1 MMNPLMGGQMGNV
14 MRVMQQYNQLRQNP
28 NGIADFLK
36 QQGKVTD
43 EQYSQ
48 MRGMNPMQIGQYLM
62 QNGGITQQ
70 TVQDAQSM
78 MRQ

>member
-48 MRGMNPMQIGQYLM
+48 MRGMNPMQIGQDLM

-70 TVQDAQSM
+70 TVQAAQSM